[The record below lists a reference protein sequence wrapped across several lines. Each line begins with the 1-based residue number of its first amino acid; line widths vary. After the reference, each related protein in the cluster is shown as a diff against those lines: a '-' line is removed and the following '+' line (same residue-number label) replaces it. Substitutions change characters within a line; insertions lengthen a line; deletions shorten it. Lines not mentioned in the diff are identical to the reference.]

1 MISIVS
7 FRRCFRFRFFLV
19 GVWITSLV
27 AAFLGGAIV
36 FRQRQQIRRLIGT
49 AIRGRVIQSN
59 LYNIAV
65 KTLPIPGEG
74 RDGGISALDDGLLLA
89 NRFGA
94 MWFVTAARE
103 LRPLSL
109 KIPVNFEE
117 FDNDPYNKAII
128 LREQFGVKD
137 ILVQR
142 LASGVRLLASHN
154 YWYPDKHCYVLR
166 VSNVE
171 TTAGEIHSGAGALQP
186 SWRTLFESTPCLPLE
201 TWAAAFTIRRRTLVD
216 DSSPCRTATFWL
228 AWADSG

>member
-1 MISIVS
+1 MISIGS
-7 FRRCFRFRFFLV
+7 LRRCFRFRFFLV

-117 FDNDPYNKAII
+117 FDHDPYNKDHHSA
-128 LREQFGVKD
+128 RAVWGK
-137 ILVQR
+137 
-142 LASGVRLLASHN
+142 G
-154 YWYPDKHCYVLR
+154 
-166 VSNVE
+166 
-171 TTAGEIHSGAGALQP
+171 HSGPTACKRSSSARFAQLLVPRQ
-186 SWRTLFESTPCLPLE
+186 TLLRASRFECGNN
-201 TWAAAFTIRRRTLVD
+201 RRRNPQR
-216 DSSPCRTATFWL
+216 SRRAPAKL
-228 AWADSG
+228 ADAV